1 MDTQANQPLCG
12 TVLGGLEL
20 APQVRAGPRCQGA
33 PAMLALCTWVLIL
46 VGKRTGLLLRLIR
59 QEEARIGEA

>member
-20 APQVRAGPRCQGA
+20 APQVRAGPRCRGA
-33 PAMLALCTWVLIL
+33 PAMLALCTWVLL
-46 VGKRTGLLLRLIR
+46 WSP
-59 QEEARIGEA
+59 